1 MSLLV
6 IKFGGTSLETV
17 DLIRQAALQVKA
29 LYEQQHQV
37 VVVVSAMAGE
47 TNRLVALTRALTHD
61 CPASDDIVISTGE
74 QVTTGLFEKALAEV
88 GCQACALQG
97 WQLPIITTADF
108 SKARIQTLHTEK
120 IETLLNQGIIPVIPG
135 FQGISETGAITTLGR
150 GGSDV
155 TAVALAAVLKA
166 EACWFY
172 KDVPGILSCDPKVVP
187 QAQLLDEIAV
197 EELFEQASQGAKILH
212 PRALELARNH
222 KVCLAIKPTFHQ
234 TAGTQIVPQPLE
246 VKTISGIVCNEGEVL
261 FTLQHIPTSP
271 GALMDLFA
279 AFETAEI
286 SLDMIAQD
294 GQEALRFT
302 IADSDKKTAARLVE
316 AYTKQYAGAQ
326 YTMATRIAKVSLIGS
341 GLRGHASVART
352 VYQTLGELG
361 INLYGIVT
369 TELKMSLLISS
380 DYAQDLVRAL
390 HTNFFD
396 VKGSV
401 THGSSKTLFK

>member
-17 DLIRQAALQVKA
+17 ALIRQAALQVKS
-29 LYEQQHQV
+29 LYEQQHQI

-47 TNRLVALTRALTHD
+47 TNRLVALTQELTND

-88 GCQACALQG
+88 GCKACALQG
-97 WQLPIITTADF
+97 WQVPIITTDDF
-108 SKARIQTLHTEK
+108 SKARIQTLYTEK
-120 IETLLNQGIIPVIPG
+120 IETLLSQGVIPVIPG
-135 FQGISETGAITTLGR
+135 FQGISESGALTTLGR

-155 TAVALAAVLKA
+155 TAVALAAALKA
-166 EACWFY
+166 DACWFY

-187 QAQLLDEIAV
+187 HAQLLDEIAI
-197 EELFEQASQGAKILH
+197 EELFEQASQGAKVLH

-222 KVCLAIKPTFHQ
+222 KICLAVKPTFHQ
-234 TAGTQIVPQPLE
+234 TEGTQILPQPLE

-261 FTLQHIPTSP
+261 FTLHNIPTSP
-271 GALMDLFA
+271 GALTDLFA

-302 IADSDKKTAARLVE
+302 IADSDKKSAALIVS
-316 AYTKQYAGAQ
+316 AYTKQYAAAR
-326 YTMATRIAKVSLIGS
+326 YTMTTRIAKVSLIGS

-352 VYQTLGELG
+352 VYQTLRELG

-369 TELKMSLLISS
+369 TELKMSLLVSS
-380 DYAQDLVRAL
+380 DYAHDLVRAL
-390 HTNFFD
+390 HTNFFEL
-396 VKGSV
+396 KGSLL
-401 THGSSKTLFK
+401 HGSSTTLSA